1 MRCRHQAIIASRVRT
16 YGSRGNV
23 AALVKNCSSLPIQL
37 VDTVAAINLPPRGC
51 LAAVSWLLSPK
62 LAPHRLDIPIRSWL
76 ALITLEEGMTIAAQL
91 TDIEPER
98 VKIGLEVEMVTRRIA
113 ETGPEG
119 CLIYG
124 YKFQPRR
131 KR

>member
-1 MRCRHQAIIASRVRT
+1 MSGRGIVASFSEIGTPPAGYT
-16 YGSRGNV
+16 Y
-23 AALVKNCSSLPIQL
+23 PF
-37 VDTVAAINLPPRGC
+37 
-51 LAAVSWLLSPK
+51 LA
-62 LAPHRLDIPIRSWL
+62 